1 MSSAYSDSFNTFLLI
16 WMPFVSCPSLTA
28 VARTFN
34 TNLNGSNETGH
45 PCLIPDFRGKD
56 FCFPLLSMMLAV
68 ALGCKN

>member
-1 MSSAYSDSFNTFLLI
+1 MSSANSDSFNTFLLI
-16 WMPFVSCPSLTA
+16 WMPFVSFPCLTT

-34 TNLNGSNETGH
+34 TNLNGSSETGH

-56 FCFPLLSMMLAV
+56 FRFPLLSMLAM

>member
-1 MSSAYSDSFNTFLLI
+1 MSSANSDSFNTLLL
-16 WMPFVSCPSLTA
+16 MLMSFVSFPSLIA

-34 TNLNGSNETGH
+34 TNLSGSNETGH

>member
-1 MSSAYSDSFNTFLLI
+1 MSSANSDSFNTFLLI
-16 WMPFVSCPSLTA
+16 WMPFVSFPCLTA

-34 TNLNGSNETGH
+34 TNLNGSSETGH

-56 FCFPLLSMMLAV
+56 FRFPLLSMMLAM

>member
-1 MSSAYSDSFNTFLLI
+1 
-16 WMPFVSCPSLTA
+16 MPFVSFPCLTA

-34 TNLNGSNETGH
+34 TNLNGSSETGH

-56 FCFPLLSMMLAV
+56 FRFPLLSMMLAM